1 MTSKILIHKHE
12 SDIDINFALQ
22 NWASPDSHNFINDN
36 FFIFIDTFPPL
47 KLNIKY
53 EQVLIPLTNTFDDI
67 YIRNSLQFKLL
78 PMDEDKNIYIILNRV
93 SKEVFNNFISKLSKY
108 QKLTNFNVFIIYIN
122 ENYYYENIIIKSS
135 DIFSQIVLV
144 CDDYINIKQ
153 KYISV

>member
-1 MTSKILIHKHE
+1 
-12 SDIDINFALQ
+12 
-22 NWASPDSHNFINDN
+22 
-36 FFIFIDTFPPL
+36 
-47 KLNIKY
+47 
-53 EQVLIPLTNTFDDI
+53 
-67 YIRNSLQFKLL
+67 
-78 PMDEDKNIYIILNRV
+78 MDEDKNIYIILNRV

-135 DIFSQIVLV
+135 DIFSQIVLI